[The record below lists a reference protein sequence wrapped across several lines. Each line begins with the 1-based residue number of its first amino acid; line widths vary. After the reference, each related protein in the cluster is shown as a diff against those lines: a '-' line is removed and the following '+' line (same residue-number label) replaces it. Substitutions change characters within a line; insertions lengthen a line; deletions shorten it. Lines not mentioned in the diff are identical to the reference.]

1 MFSGAASTIATKV
14 DSAFLF
20 ILVICVLMLL
30 LITFL
35 MVFFVIKYRRD
46 KNPIPT
52 NIEGNFLL
60 EVVWTV
66 VPTILVIAM
75 FYYGWI
81 GYREME
87 TIPEDA
93 MPVKVTAQMWSW
105 SFEYENGTRSDE
117 LVVPINQ
124 PVKLEL
130 FSRDVL
136 HSLFVPAFRIK
147 KDVVPGIRTTLWF
160 TGDEEGTYD
169 LLCTEY
175 CGLRHSDMLSR
186 VVVMSQDAFA
196 SWMAG
201 KTAHE
206 AAEPAGRQLLESQ
219 GCLGCHSLDGSR
231 IVGPTLKGI
240 FGRKGRVL
248 TDGAERDVVA
258 DEDYLRRSIVKPNA
272 DVVVGYPPIMPSQEG
287 ILSDEQIDA
296 IIEYLKT
303 LQ

>member
-20 ILVICVLMLL
+20 ILAICVVMLL

-46 KNPIPT
+46 KNPTPT

-66 VPTILVIAM
+66 VPTLLVIAM

-93 MPVKVTAQMWSW
+93 MAVKVTGQMWSW
-105 SFEYENGTRSDE
+105 LFEYENGAQSDE
-117 LVVPINQ
+117 LAVPINKA
-124 PVKLEL
+124 VKLDL
-130 FSRDVL
+130 VSRDVL
-136 HSLFVPAFRIK
+136 HSFYVPAFRIK
-147 KDVVPGIRTTLWF
+147 KDLVPGVPTALWF
-160 TGDEEGTYD
+160 TADEEGTYD
-169 LLCTEY
+169 VLCTEY
-175 CGLRHSDMLSR
+175 CGVRHSAMLSR
-186 VVVMSQDAFA
+186 VVVMSENQFA
-196 SWMAG
+196 AWMAG
-201 KTAHE
+201 KIAHE
-206 AAEPAGRQLLESQ
+206 AAEPAGRELLESK
-219 GCLGCHSLDGSR
+219 GCIGCHSLDGSR
-231 IVGPTLKGI
+231 IVGPTFKGI
-240 FGRKGRVL
+240 FGRKVRVL
-248 TDGAERDVVA
+248 TDGTEREIVT

-296 IIEYLKT
+296 IIEHLKT
-303 LQ
+303 VP

>member
-20 ILVICVLMLL
+20 ILAISVLMLL
-30 LITFL
+30 VITFL
-35 MVFFVIKYRRD
+35 MVYFTIKYRRD
-46 KNPIPT
+46 KNPTPT

-93 MPVKVTAQMWSW
+93 MAVKVTAQMWSW
-105 SFEYENGTRSDE
+105 SFEYENGTQSDE
-117 LVVPINQ
+117 LAVPINK

-136 HSLFVPAFRIK
+136 HSLYVPAFRIK
-147 KDVVPGIRTTLWF
+147 KDVVPGIRNTLWF

-175 CGLRHSDMLSR
+175 CGLRHSYMLSK
-186 VVVMSQDAFA
+186 VVVMSQDQFA

-201 KTAHE
+201 KVAHE
-206 AAEPAGRQLLESQ
+206 SAEPGGRALLESN

-231 IVGPTLKGI
+231 IVGPTFKGI
-240 FGRKGRVL
+240 FGKKGRVV

-258 DEDYLRRSIVKPNA
+258 DEEYLRRAILKPNA
-272 DVVVGYPPIMPSQEG
+272 DVAVGYPPIMPSQEG

-303 LQ
+303 VQ

>member
-20 ILVICVLMLL
+20 ILVICVLMLV

-81 GYREME
+81 GYREMV

-93 MPVKVTAQMWSW
+93 MAVKVTAQMWSW
-105 SFEYENGTRSDE
+105 SFEYENGTQSNE
-117 LVVPINQ
+117 LAVPINK

-136 HSLFVPAFRIK
+136 HSFYVPAFRVK
-147 KDVVPGIRTTLWF
+147 KDVVPGIRNTLWF
-160 TGDEEGTYD
+160 TADEEGTYD
-169 LLCTEY
+169 VLCAEY
-175 CGLRHSDMLSR
+175 CGLRHSAMLSQ
-186 VVVMSQDAFA
+186 VVVMAQDQFA

-201 KTAHE
+201 KVAPE
-206 AAEPAGRQLLESQ
+206 AAQPAGRELMESS

-240 FGRKGRVL
+240 FGRKGRVV
-248 TDGAERDVVA
+248 TDGAERDVVV
-258 DEDYLRRSIVKPNA
+258 DEDYLRRSMLKPNS
-272 DVVVGYPPIMPSQEG
+272 DVVVGYPPIMPSQEE

-296 IIEYLKT
+296 IIKYLKT

>member
-20 ILVICVLMLL
+20 ILAICVVMLL

-35 MVFFVIKYRRD
+35 MVYFVIKYRRD
-46 KNPIPT
+46 KNPTPT

-66 VPTILVIAM
+66 VPTLLVIAM

-93 MPVKVTAQMWSW
+93 MAVKVTAQMWSW
-105 SFEYENGTRSDE
+105 SFEYDNGTRSDE
-117 LVVPINQ
+117 LAVPINK

-136 HSLFVPAFRIK
+136 HSLYVPAFRIK
-147 KDVVPGIRTTLWF
+147 KDVVPGIPTSLWF
-160 TGDEEGTYD
+160 TADEEGTYD
-169 LLCTEY
+169 VLCTEY
-175 CGLRHSDMLSR
+175 CGVRHSAMLSR
-186 VVVMSQDAFA
+186 VVVMPQDRFA
-196 SWMAG
+196 AWMAG
-201 KTAHE
+201 KVTQE
-206 AAEPAGRQLLESQ
+206 AAEPVGRELLESQ

-231 IVGPTLKGI
+231 IVGPTFKGI
-240 FGRKGRVL
+240 FGRKGLVL
-248 TDGAERDVVA
+248 TDGAEREIVA
-258 DEDYLRRSIVKPNA
+258 DEAYLRRSILKPNA

-287 ILSDEQIDA
+287 ILSDAQIDA
-296 IIEYLKT
+296 IVEHLKT
-303 LQ
+303 VK